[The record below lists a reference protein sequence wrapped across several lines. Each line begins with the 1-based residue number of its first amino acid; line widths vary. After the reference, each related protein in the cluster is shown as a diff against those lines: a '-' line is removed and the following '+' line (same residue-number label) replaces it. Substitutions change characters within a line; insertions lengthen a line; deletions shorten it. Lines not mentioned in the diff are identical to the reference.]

1 MKTRLIL
8 ANILF
13 WLHFVIGT
21 VWLGLFL
28 VPSSVW
34 LASLEPWRSGNDK
47 ITFHF
52 YLTLIIVSHQFLWG
66 LLLMPWT
73 HKFRMV
79 CLLTTPMQLLRG
91 QKISDPKNYSHSW
104 FKEIIGNQGIKIPHA
119 VSTLITF
126 SALTLVTLQYFF
138 FR

>member
-1 MKTRLIL
+1 MKTRLVL

-13 WLHFVIGT
+13 WLHFIIGT

-34 LASLEPWRSGNDK
+34 YDK
-47 ITFHF
+47 IAFHF
-52 YLTLIIVSHQFLWG
+52 YLTLIIVAHQFIWG
-66 LLLMPWT
+66 LMLMPWT
-73 HKFRMV
+73 RKFRMV

-91 QKISDPKNYSHSW
+91 LEISDPKNYDHS
-104 FKEIIGNQGIKIPHA
+104 FFNEIMGKNGIKIPHA

-126 SALTLVTLQYFF
+126 SALALITLQFLF